1 MRTFAIAQASG
12 RRLLRDKRALFFT
25 IVLPIVLIVVVGAVA
40 QGFNTFKVGIVD
52 LDRSQASQQLAAD
65 LEHTA
70 GISAVSYP
78 NVSALEKAVARSEIN
93 AGVVMPSGLQVDE
106 RSGQSVSIGIL
117 AEQANTTQQAAVN
130 RVSSVIR
137 TYGGRVEAGQFA
149 ARFGGDFSRDLN
161 IAVSLSPRTPQVG
174 LRTQVV
180 AVAENTLPPG
190 FEYSAPTELV
200 LFVFLTAVAGGA
212 SLVESRQLGV
222 YERVL
227 AAPVRPSTIVIGESV
242 TAVLIAAAQS
252 ALIVLIGSLVFGVS
266 WGNPLAAL
274 LLLVLW
280 CLVGAGAGMA
290 AGTLFR
296 TPEQAS
302 AIGPV
307 VGITFAML
315 GGCMWPLSIVS
326 PTMRTIGHV
335 TPQAWAVDA
344 WTKLLSSHGTIITI
358 WRQLAVLALFAL
370 GSFAIAAARSRRLL
384 GTQPRRHIFR
394 TAGHIR
400 PKPGVRWAGRSA
412 SGEITIH

>member
-1 MRTFAIAQASG
+1 MKTLAIAQASG

-25 IVLPIVLIVVVGAVA
+25 IILPIVLIVVVGAVA
-40 QGFNTFKVGIVD
+40 QGFNTFKIGMVD
-52 LDRSQASQQLAAD
+52 LDQSHASRQLAVD

-70 GISAVSYP
+70 GLSVVSYP
-78 NVSALEKAVARSEIN
+78 GVSVLKTAVARSEIN
-93 AGVVMPSGLQVDE
+93 AGVVIPSGLQADE
-106 RSGQSVSIGIL
+106 RAGRPVSIGIL

-130 RVSSVIR
+130 RVSSVISA
-137 TYGGRVEAGQFA
+137 YGARVEAAQFA
-149 ARFGGDFSRDLN
+149 MRVGGDFSRDLN
-161 IAVSLSPRTPQVG
+161 LAASLAAKTPQVG
-174 LRTQVV
+174 TSTQVV
-180 AVAENTLPPG
+180 AVAQNTLPPG

-212 SLVESRQLGV
+212 AVVESRRLGV

-227 AAPVRPSTIVIGESV
+227 AAPVRPTTIVIGESV
-242 TAVLIAAAQS
+242 TALLIAIVQS
-252 ALIVLIGSLVFGVS
+252 ALIVLVGSVAFGVS

-274 LLLVLW
+274 LLLLAW

-326 PTMRTIGHV
+326 STMRMIGHA

-344 WTKLLSSHGTIITI
+344 WTNLLASHGTIMTI
-358 WRQLAVLALFAL
+358 WHELGILALFAA
-370 GSFAIAAARSRRLL
+370 GFFAIAAVRSRRLL
-384 GTQPRRHIFR
+384 GTQSRGRMRATTR
-394 TAGHIR
+394 TKRVMAAR
-400 PKPGVRWAGRSA
+400 PV
-412 SGEITIH
+412 